1 MIMTRLQDVIFDVDF
16 CENVEYNKEKHA
28 EVCSW
33 SADYPYN
40 ALTPRI
46 TDSDKNTHW
55 TSTSFDYLLQWMIQI
70 NQ

>member
-1 MIMTRLQDVIFDVDF
+1 MLIFVRVL
-16 CENVEYNKEKHA
+16 NMMKKKHV

-46 TDSDKNTHW
+46 TDSDKNIHW
-55 TSTSFDYLLQWMIQI
+55 TSTSFDYLL
-70 NQ
+70 